1 MRAALPRRDTLAPLA
16 TPADILL
23 GGYAFAAGG
32 LDLAVAFLCF
42 GWPRGELWPLSV
54 RWSGGSMLGSALAAV
69 GAALVMIGVAPA
81 LGLYLFLS
89 GAMAAL
95 ITGTCSS
102 IPDDTERAGRL
113 RLVVLAVTVPLAA
126 VAVWSAGT
134 AAHSAPTAP
143 FMQISGVDMIPFVVV
158 AALFEAT
165 EGVVIVRFWPRSQAR
180 AAGLSGVFVAALSLW
195 DVGAIGGVGLPLIG
209 AVTATAIVAVYIA
222 WRMRSQLAVALQGIE
237 GRVPGYAL
245 KHFIGAGGMAEVFL
259 AEAVG
264 LVGPVR
270 LAAVKRV
277 RRDLVDDAE
286 LCEMF
291 MEEARLAAQLHH
303 PNIVE
308 TYAFGAG
315 NGRPYIAMELVDGLP
330 LSKVVRYLAQ
340 KERQM
345 DIPTVVEIGVGL
357 CRALQHAH
365 DLVGPDQTP
374 LGVVHRDVSPHNVLL
389 GRDGSVKLID
399 FGIARA
405 RTRESHTAIG
415 KVRGKLT
422 YAAPEQLNKGELDRR
437 TDIFAVGV
445 LLFEL
450 ATSVRPFG
458 EAHEA
463 GTVGAI
469 LQGRHPALAKL
480 RPDAGAL
487 AEPIERAM
495 AHEPDERFDDAEA
508 FAQAL
513 EAALGQPRAGP
524 ACVRDLMESIVE
536 DATGLAAVSSSAVR
550 APAVRRF
557 DTSVKTVIQDSR
569 EAPP

>member
-1 MRAALPRRDTLAPLA
+1 MA
-16 TPADILL
+16 TPADIVL

-32 LDLAVAFLCF
+32 LDLAVALLCF
-42 GWPRGELWPLSV
+42 GWPEGELWPLSA
-54 RWSGGSMLGSALAAV
+54 RWSGGSMLGSAVAAV
-69 GAALVMIGVAPA
+69 GAALVMVGVAAP
-81 LGLYLFLS
+81 LGLYLFLG

-95 ITGTCSS
+95 ISGICSS
-102 IPDDTERAGRL
+102 IPDDTEGAGRM
-113 RLVVLAVTVPLAA
+113 RLVVVTVAIPLAA

-134 AAHSAPTAP
+134 AARAVPTAP
-143 FMQISGVDMIPFVVV
+143 FMQLRGVDMIPFVAV
-158 AALFEAT
+158 AGVFEAI
-165 EGVVIVRFWPRSQAR
+165 EGAVIMRLWPRSQAR
-180 AAGLSGVFVAALSLW
+180 AAVFSGIFVAALSLW
-195 DVGAIGGVGLPLIG
+195 DVAAIAGAGLPLIG
-209 AVTATAIVAVYIA
+209 AVTATTIVAVYVA

-245 KHFIGAGGMAEVFL
+245 KQFIGAGGMAEVFL

-277 RRDLVDDAE
+277 RRDLVDDAG
-286 LCEMF
+286 LCDMF
-291 MEEARLAAQLHH
+291 MEEARLASQLHH

-308 TYAFGAG
+308 TYAFGSG

-340 KERQM
+340 KQQQV

-357 CRALQHAH
+357 CRALHHAH
-365 DLVGPDQTP
+365 ELVGRDKAP
-374 LGVVHRDVSPHNVLL
+374 LGIVHRDVSPHNVLL

-405 RTRESHTAIG
+405 RTRESHTAVG
-415 KVRGKLT
+415 KVRGKLA
-422 YAAPEQLNKGELDRR
+422 YAAPEQLNKSELDRR
-437 TDIFAVGV
+437 TDLFALGV

-450 ATSVRPFG
+450 ATNVRPFG
-458 EAHEA
+458 EPHEA

-469 LQGRHPALAKL
+469 LQGRHPALTKL

-487 AEPIERAM
+487 AGPIEQAM
-495 AHEPDERFDDAEA
+495 AHEPDARFADAEA

-513 EAALGQPRAGP
+513 EAALGEPLAGP
-524 ACVRDLMESIVE
+524 ECVQKLMESIVD
-536 DATGLAAVSSSAVR
+536 DATGLSAISSSVKP
-550 APAVRRF
+550 APARRF
-557 DTSVKTVIQDSR
+557 DSSVQTVIQDSG
-569 EAPP
+569 EAPH